1 MILFK
6 SDYITDLKNLN
17 EVDILDSQLRKSC
30 IEKVNVRFKEILYRN
45 SKAGLEKLF
54 IESLKDFKRYD
65 TTICFTHLDFLI
77 SYCEEC
83 NIDKFE
89 SIEFNNQV
97 LAFYEYLKVV
107 DRISFFHIS
116 RIITFMSDYN
126 LGEILFKN
134 IVLDVI
140 KTADYL
146 DGTSIEYFK
155 LYRDELLIESKT
167 FKVWLESNINFCKF
181 LK

>member
-1 MILFK
+1 
-6 SDYITDLKNLN
+6 
-17 EVDILDSQLRKSC
+17 
-30 IEKVNVRFKEILYRN
+30 
-45 SKAGLEKLF
+45 
-54 IESLKDFKRYD
+54 
-65 TTICFTHLDFLI
+65 
-77 SYCEEC
+77 
-83 NIDKFE
+83 
-89 SIEFNNQV
+89 
-97 LAFYEYLKVV
+97 
-107 DRISFFHIS
+107 
-116 RIITFMSDYN
+116 MSDYN